1 MVLLIVA
8 AERKEGKEEEREEGR
23 SNRAGKVPLPR
34 SHQKDSLSLVEWQK
48 SELL

>member
-1 MVLLIVA
+1 MVLVIVA
-8 AERKEGKEEEREEGR
+8 AERKEGKEGREEGR

-34 SHQKDSLSLVEWQK
+34 RHQKDSLSLVEWQK